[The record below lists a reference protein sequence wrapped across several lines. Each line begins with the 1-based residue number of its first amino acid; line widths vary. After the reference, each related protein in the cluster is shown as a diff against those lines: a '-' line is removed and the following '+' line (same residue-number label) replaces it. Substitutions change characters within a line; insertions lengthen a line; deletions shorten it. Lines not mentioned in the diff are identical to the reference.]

1 MIQSPHVFAEDHV
14 PRELPHRHDEMVTLT
29 RAWKPA
35 IHGHPA
41 ADVII
46 TGPSGVGKT
55 ALARNGLSYLQAE
68 AHIPSVHI
76 RCLGT
81 TAGDIL
87 REALEPLGE
96 RPSPTAPLDD
106 LYWTLRDVVDEPVV
120 VILDEAD
127 TLVNNEALTR
137 LCGVKQLSLVAIT
150 HDPDRWLAHAE
161 PKARERLEGERTEQI
176 SLDRYKT
183 DELVDILRQRA
194 EQGLRPD
201 SVRCEQLREIANKV
215 AGVARDGIQS
225 LRAAAELAEESG
237 HAQITAED
245 LADCYERAQCRIREA
260 NLASLPFHHQVI
272 YAIVQDAGEISA
284 SDLHDRYDAIA
295 SEAYRGTDCT
305 PISKRSR
312 RNKLQKL
319 EEYDLVECDGG
330 TRARTYRVCDDGVV
344 NSVGIPNQARS

>member
-41 ADVII
+41 DDVII

-68 AHIPSVHI
+68 AHTPSVHV

-106 LYWTLRDVVDEPVV
+106 LHWTLRDVVDEPVV

-161 PKARERLEGERTEQI
+161 PQARERLEGERTEQI

-183 DELVDILRQRA
+183 NELVDILQQRA

-201 SVRCEQLREIANKV
+201 SVRCEQLRGIANKV

-225 LRAAAELAEESG
+225 LRAAAELAEERG

-245 LADCYERAQCRIREA
+245 LADCYERAQYRIREA
-260 NLASLPFHHQVI
+260 NLTSLPFHHQVI

-295 SEAYRGTDCT
+295 DDVYREINWT
-305 PISKRSR
+305 PIGKRGR
-312 RNKLQKL
+312 RNKLRKL
-319 EEYDLVECDGG
+319 QEYDLIQWDGQNKHRVYKPLDDTVESKID
-330 TRARTYRVCDDGVV
+330 V
-344 NSVGIPNQARS
+344 SLL